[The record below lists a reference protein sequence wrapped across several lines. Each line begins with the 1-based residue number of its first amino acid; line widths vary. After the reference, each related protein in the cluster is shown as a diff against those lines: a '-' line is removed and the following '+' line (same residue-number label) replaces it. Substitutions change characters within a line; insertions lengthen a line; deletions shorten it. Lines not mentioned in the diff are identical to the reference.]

1 MVTPTATPRA
11 PTESAGMPDEAVRG
25 FVEAE
30 QREER
35 AINQVRS
42 AAASPVPSPDRE
54 PGASGR
60 RSRGPRAH
68 CESSPRISQLAFD
81 VETPAP
87 SFLTRVSRARSI
99 LGATTAR
106 PPSEPR
112 KAKRGDDDDAKGLL
126 LEMEPSGSQRTP
138 GIEEYTH
145 PLWARVHL
153 EAAMASPSRH
163 HLDRSVCPFFLRSRR
178 LAVQTGAVQ
187 KRTIQ

>member
-1 MVTPTATPRA
+1 MVTPTATRRA

-35 AINQVRS
+35 AANRVRS

-60 RSRGPRAH
+60 SSRGPRAH
-68 CESSPRISQLAFD
+68 CENSPRISQLAFD
-81 VETPAP
+81 VETPVP

-99 LGATTAR
+99 LAATAGR

-112 KAKRGDDDDAKGLL
+112 KAKRGDDDAKGSLL
-126 LEMEPSGSQRTP
+126 LEMQPSGRQRTP

-145 PLWARVHL
+145 PLWARTHL
-153 EAAMASPSRH
+153 EAAMTSPSRH
-163 HLDRSVCPFFLRSRR
+163 HLDRSVCPFS
-178 LAVQTGAVQ
+178 
-187 KRTIQ
+187 

>member
-1 MVTPTATPRA
+1 
-11 PTESAGMPDEAVRG
+11 MPDEAVRG

-30 QREER
+30 QRDER
-35 AINQVRS
+35 VINQVRS

-112 KAKRGDDDDAKGLL
+112 KTAKPAGDDGHAKGSLL

-163 HLDRSVCPFFLRSRR
+163 HLDRSVCPFFLRSAG
-178 LAVQTGAVQ
+178 LSVQTGAVQ
-187 KRTIQ
+187 KLTIQ